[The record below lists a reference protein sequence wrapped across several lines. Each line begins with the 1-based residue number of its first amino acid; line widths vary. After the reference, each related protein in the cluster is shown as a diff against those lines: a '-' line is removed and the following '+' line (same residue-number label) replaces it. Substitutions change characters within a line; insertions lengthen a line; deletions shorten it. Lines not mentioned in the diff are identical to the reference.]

1 MNILVRTSVTFSSE
15 SRKLPDE
22 DGGLDLEDPDR
33 NKAIKFEK
41 VLYIYI
47 AFINSIPTNMLM
59 LQL

>member
-1 MNILVRTSVTFSSE
+1 MTFSSE